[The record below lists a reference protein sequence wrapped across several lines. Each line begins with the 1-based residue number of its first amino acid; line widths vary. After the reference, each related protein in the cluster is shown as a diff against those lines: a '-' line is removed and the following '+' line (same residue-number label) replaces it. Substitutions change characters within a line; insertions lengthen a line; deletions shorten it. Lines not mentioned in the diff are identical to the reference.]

1 MNSQDSKLFKKKF
14 IDCNL
19 TKKMPHMKK
28 IVVNIFLIFN
38 LLNLYSQDRRVITTA
53 VPFLMISADA
63 RASGLG
69 EQGVATSPDAFSQH
83 WNPAKYVFLENKSGV
98 GVSYTP
104 YLSKL
109 VSDVFLANLNYYN
122 VIDERSSWS
131 TSFKYFSL
139 GDIDILQNP
148 QDIPY
153 LENPNEFTLDASYIL
168 KLNDN
173 FSMGVTGRYLMSDVK
188 LQSVDSDSS
197 SASSF
202 AVDISGFYQ
211 SDERAYENFNGLWR
225 FGFNIS
231 NMGPKMKYEEL
242 GKNNFIPTNLKLGS
256 AFDFIFDSSNKL
268 SINLELNKLLVP
280 SPSVPIYNSN
290 DQIIG
295 YNQADVTFLSGLFK
309 SFGDAPDGFSEELK
323 EITLSLGLEYTYND
337 SFALRVGYFG
347 ENEDKGARKYVTF
360 GTGFSLEEIDLDLS
374 YLLSSSSVIS
384 PLENTLRFS
393 FTYNFN

>member
-1 MNSQDSKLFKKKF
+1 
-14 IDCNL
+14 
-19 TKKMPHMKK
+19 MPYMR
-28 IVVNIFLIFN
+28 NIFLTLIIIFSSFN
-38 LLNLYSQDRRVITTA
+38 LHSQDRRVITTA

-69 EQGVATSPDAFSQH
+69 EQGVATTPDAFSQH
-83 WNPAKYVFLENKSGV
+83 WNPAKYVFIENKSGV

-122 VIDERSSWS
+122 VINDRSSWS

-148 QDIPY
+148 QDVPY
-153 LENPNEFTLDASYIL
+153 LENPNEFTLDASYVL

-173 FSMGVTGRYLMSDVK
+173 FSMGVTGRFLMSDVK
-188 LQSVDSDSS
+188 LQTVDSDSS

-202 AVDISGFYQ
+202 AVDISGFFQ
-211 SDERAYENFNGLWR
+211 SDEKAYENFNGIWR
-225 FGFNIS
+225 AGFNIS
-231 NMGPKMKYEEL
+231 NMGPRMKYEEL
-242 GKNNFIPTNLKLGS
+242 GKNNFIPTNLKIGS

-268 SINLELNKLLVP
+268 SLNLELNKLLVP
-280 SPSVPIYNSN
+280 SPSIPVYNSN

-295 YNQADVTFLSGLFK
+295 YNQEDISFLSGLFK
-309 SFGDAPDGFSEELK
+309 SFGDAPDGFSEEIK
-323 EITLSLGLEYTYND
+323 EITLALGLEYLYND

-347 ENEDKGARKYVTF
+347 ENEDKGARKYITF
-360 GTGFSLEEIDLDLS
+360 GTGFSLDDINIDLS
-374 YLLSSSSVIS
+374 YLLSTSNIIS

>member
-1 MNSQDSKLFKKKF
+1 MR
-14 IDCNL
+14 
-19 TKKMPHMKK
+19 
-28 IVVNIFLIFN
+28 NIFLILIIIISSFN
-38 LLNLYSQDRRVITTA
+38 LHSQDRRVITTA

-69 EQGVATSPDAFSQH
+69 EQGVATTPDAFSQH
-83 WNPAKYVFLENKSGV
+83 WNPAKYVFIENKSGV

-122 VIDERSSWS
+122 VINDRSSWS

-148 QDIPY
+148 QDVPY
-153 LENPNEFTLDASYIL
+153 LENPNEFTLDASYTL

-173 FSMGVTGRYLMSDVK
+173 FSMGVTGRFLMSDVK

-202 AVDISGFYQ
+202 AVDISGFFQ
-211 SDERAYENFNGLWR
+211 SDERAYENFNGIWR
-225 FGFNIS
+225 AGFNIS
-231 NMGPKMKYEEL
+231 NMGPRMKYEEL
-242 GKNNFIPTNLKLGS
+242 GKNNFIPTNLKIGS

-268 SINLELNKLLVP
+268 SLNLELNKLLVP
-280 SPSVPIYNSN
+280 SPSIPVYNSN

-295 YNQADVTFLSGLFK
+295 YNQEDISFLSGLFK
-309 SFGDAPDGFSEELK
+309 SFGDAPDGFSEEIK
-323 EITLSLGLEYTYND
+323 EITLALGLEYLYND

-347 ENEDKGARKYVTF
+347 ENEDKGARKYITF
-360 GTGFSLEEIDLDLS
+360 GTGFRLDDINIDLS
-374 YLLSSSSVIS
+374 YLLSTSNIIS

>member
-1 MNSQDSKLFKKKF
+1 
-14 IDCNL
+14 
-19 TKKMPHMKK
+19 MKK

-109 VSDVFLANLNYYN
+109 VSDVFLANLNYFN
-122 VIDERSSWS
+122 VIDDRSSWS

>member
-1 MNSQDSKLFKKKF
+1 MPLTSRF
-14 IDCNL
+14 IL
-19 TKKMPHMKK
+19 L
-28 IVVNIFLIFN
+28 IFLFFTISTTT
-38 LLNLYSQDRRVITTA
+38 SQERRVITTA

-83 WNPAKYVFLENKSGV
+83 WNPSKYAFLENRSAV

-173 FSMGVTGRYLMSDVK
+173 FSLGVTGRYLMSDVK

-211 SDERAYENFNGLWR
+211 SSERAYENFNGLWR

-323 EITLSLGLEYTYND
+323 EVTLSIGFEYTYND

>member
-1 MNSQDSKLFKKKF
+1 
-14 IDCNL
+14 
-19 TKKMPHMKK
+19 MPYMKK

-83 WNPAKYVFLENKSGV
+83 WNPAKYVFLDNKSGV

-122 VIDERSSWS
+122 VIDDRSSWS

-242 GKNNFIPTNLKLGS
+242 GKNNYIPTNLKLGS

>member
-1 MNSQDSKLFKKKF
+1 
-14 IDCNL
+14 
-19 TKKMPHMKK
+19 MPSMKK

-69 EQGVATSPDAFSQH
+69 EQGVATTPDAFSQH
-83 WNPAKYVFLENKSGV
+83 CNPAKYVFLDNKSGV

-122 VIDERSSWS
+122 VIDDRSSWS

-295 YNQADVTFLSGLFK
+295 YNQADITFLSGLFK

>member
-1 MNSQDSKLFKKKF
+1 
-14 IDCNL
+14 
-19 TKKMPHMKK
+19 MPYMR
-28 IVVNIFLIFN
+28 NIFLTLIIIFSSFN
-38 LLNLYSQDRRVITTA
+38 LHSQDRRVITTA

-69 EQGVATSPDAFSQH
+69 EQGVATTPDAFSQH
-83 WNPAKYVFLENKSGV
+83 WNPAKYVFIENKSGV

-122 VIDERSSWS
+122 VIDDRSSWS

-148 QDIPY
+148 QDVPY

-173 FSMGVTGRYLMSDVK
+173 FSMGVTGRFLMSDVK

-202 AVDISGFYQ
+202 AVDISGFFQ
-211 SDERAYENFNGLWR
+211 SDEKAYENFNGIWR
-225 FGFNIS
+225 AGFNIS
-231 NMGPKMKYEEL
+231 NMGPRMKYEEL
-242 GKNNFIPTNLKLGS
+242 GKNNFIPTNLKIGS

-268 SINLELNKLLVP
+268 SLNLELNKLLVP
-280 SPSVPIYNSN
+280 SPSIPVYNSN

-295 YNQADVTFLSGLFK
+295 YNQEDISFLSGLFK
-309 SFGDAPDGFSEELK
+309 SFGDAPDGFSEEIK
-323 EITLSLGLEYTYND
+323 EITLALGLEYLYND

-347 ENEDKGARKYVTF
+347 ENEDKGARKYITF
-360 GTGFSLEEIDLDLS
+360 GTGFRLDDINIDLS
-374 YLLSSSSVIS
+374 YLLSTSNIIS

>member
-1 MNSQDSKLFKKKF
+1 
-14 IDCNL
+14 
-19 TKKMPHMKK
+19 MPYMKK
-28 IVVNIFLIFN
+28 IVVSIFLIFN
-38 LLNLYSQDRRVITTA
+38 LLNLCSQDRRVITTA

-83 WNPAKYVFLENKSGV
+83 WNPAKYVFLDNKSGV

-323 EITLSLGLEYTYND
+323 EVTLSLGLEYTYND

>member
-1 MNSQDSKLFKKKF
+1 MNKSNIYFKL
-14 IDCNL
+14 
-19 TKKMPHMKK
+19 
-28 IVVNIFLIFN
+28 VLILLFN
-38 LLNLYSQDRRVITTA
+38 LNLHSQDRRVITTA

-83 WNPAKYVFLENKSGV
+83 WNPAKYVFLDNMSGV

-109 VSDVFLANLNYYN
+109 VSDVFLANINYYN
-122 VIDERSSWS
+122 IIDDRSSWS

-168 KLNDN
+168 KLSDY
-173 FSMGVTGRYLMSDVK
+173 FSMGVTGRFLMSDVK

-197 SASSF
+197 SANSF

-211 SDERAYENFNGLWR
+211 SDEKAYENFNGLWR
-225 FGFNIS
+225 LGFNIS
-231 NMGPKMKYEEL
+231 NLGPKMKYEEL
-242 GKNNFIPTNLKLGS
+242 GKENFIPTNLKLGS

-268 SINLELNKLLVP
+268 SINLEFNKLLVP
-280 SPSVPIYNSN
+280 SPSIPILNSN
-290 DQIIG
+290 NQIIG
-295 YNQADVTFLSGLFK
+295 YNQADVNFLSGLFK
-309 SFGDAPDGFSEELK
+309 SFGDAPDGFKEELK
-323 EITLSLGLEYTYND
+323 EVTLALGLEYIYDD
-337 SFALRVGYFG
+337 SFALRIGYFG
-347 ENEDKGARKYVTF
+347 ENENKGARKYITF
-360 GTGFSLEEIDLDLS
+360 GTGFKLEDINLDLS
-374 YLLSSSSVIS
+374 YLLSTSDVIS

-393 FTYNFN
+393 FTYNFK

>member
-1 MNSQDSKLFKKKF
+1 
-14 IDCNL
+14 
-19 TKKMPHMKK
+19 MKK

-83 WNPAKYVFLENKSGV
+83 WNPAKYVFLDNKSGV

-109 VSDVFLANLNYYN
+109 VSDVFLANLNYFN
-122 VIDERSSWS
+122 VIDDRSSWS

>member
-1 MNSQDSKLFKKKF
+1 
-14 IDCNL
+14 
-19 TKKMPHMKK
+19 MKK
-28 IVVNIFLIFN
+28 ITLSLI
-38 LLNLYSQDRRVITTA
+38 LILNVIYLFSQERRVITTA

-83 WNPAKYVFLENKSGV
+83 WNPAKYVFLDNASGV

-109 VSDVFLANLNYYN
+109 VSDVFLANINYYN
-122 VIDERSSWS
+122 IINERSSWS

-153 LENPNEFTLDASYIL
+153 LENPNEFTLDGSYIL
-168 KLNDN
+168 KLNDY
-173 FSMGVTGRYLMSDVK
+173 FSMGVTGRFLMSDVK

-197 SASSF
+197 SANSF

-211 SDERAYENFNGLWR
+211 SDVKAYQNFNGLWR

-231 NMGPKMKYEEL
+231 NLGPRMKYEEL
-242 GKNNFIPTNLKLGS
+242 GKKNFIPTNLKLGS

-280 SPSVPIYNSN
+280 SPSIPILNSN

-309 SFGDAPDGFSEELK
+309 SFGDAPDGFSAELK
-323 EITLSLGLEYTYND
+323 EITLALGLEYTYDD
-337 SFALRVGYFG
+337 SFALRLGYFG
-347 ENEDKGARKYVTF
+347 ENENKGARKYITF
-360 GTGFSLEEIDLDLS
+360 GTGFKLEDINLDLS
-374 YLLSSSSVIS
+374 YLLSTSSVIS

>member
-1 MNSQDSKLFKKKF
+1 
-14 IDCNL
+14 
-19 TKKMPHMKK
+19 MKK
-28 IVVNIFLIFN
+28 ITLSLI
-38 LLNLYSQDRRVITTA
+38 LILNVIYLFSQERRVITTA

-83 WNPAKYVFLENKSGV
+83 WNPAKYVFLDNASGV

-109 VSDVFLANLNYYN
+109 VSDVFLANINYYN
-122 VIDERSSWS
+122 IINERSSWS

-153 LENPNEFTLDASYIL
+153 LENPNEFTLDGSYIL
-168 KLNDN
+168 KLNDY
-173 FSMGVTGRYLMSDVK
+173 FSMGVTGRFLMSDVK

-197 SASSF
+197 SANSF

-211 SDERAYENFNGLWR
+211 SDVKAYQNFNGLWR

-231 NMGPKMKYEEL
+231 NLGPRMKYEEL
-242 GKNNFIPTNLKLGS
+242 GKKNFIPTNLKLGS
-256 AFDFIFDSSNKL
+256 AFVFIFDSSNKL

-280 SPSVPIYNSN
+280 SPSIPILNSN

-323 EITLSLGLEYTYND
+323 EITLALGFEYTYDD
-337 SFALRVGYFG
+337 SFALRIGYFG
-347 ENEDKGARKYVTF
+347 ENENKGARKYITF
-360 GTGFSLEEIDLDLS
+360 GTGFKLDDLNLDLS
-374 YLLSSSSVIS
+374 YLLSTSSVIS

>member
-1 MNSQDSKLFKKKF
+1 
-14 IDCNL
+14 
-19 TKKMPHMKK
+19 MKK

-83 WNPAKYVFLENKSGV
+83 WNPAKYVFLDNKSGV

-122 VIDERSSWS
+122 VIDDRSSWS

-323 EITLSLGLEYTYND
+323 EITLSLGVEYTYND

-374 YLLSSSSVIS
+374 YLLSSSSIIS

>member
-1 MNSQDSKLFKKKF
+1 
-14 IDCNL
+14 
-19 TKKMPHMKK
+19 MKK

-83 WNPAKYVFLENKSGV
+83 WNPAKYVFLDNKSGV

-347 ENEDKGARKYVTF
+347 ENENKGARKYVTF

>member
-1 MNSQDSKLFKKKF
+1 MRN
-14 IDCNL
+14 I
-19 TKKMPHMKK
+19 
-28 IVVNIFLIFN
+28 IVSLILIFN
-38 LLNLYSQDRRVITTA
+38 VVFLFSQERRVITTA

-83 WNPAKYVFLENKSGV
+83 WNPAKYVFLDNASGV

-109 VSDVFLANLNYYN
+109 VNDVFLANINYYN
-122 VIDERSSWS
+122 IIDERSSWS

-168 KLNDN
+168 KLNDY
-173 FSMGVTGRYLMSDVK
+173 FSMGVTGRFLMSDVK
-188 LQSVDSDSS
+188 LQSVGSDSS

-211 SDERAYENFNGLWR
+211 SDVKAYQNFNGLWR

-231 NMGPKMKYEEL
+231 NLGPRMKYEEL
-242 GKNNFIPTNLKLGS
+242 GKENFIPTNLKLGS

-268 SINLELNKLLVP
+268 SVNLELNKLLVP
-280 SPSVPIYNSN
+280 SPSIPILNSN
-290 DQIIG
+290 GQIIG
-295 YNQADVTFLSGLFK
+295 YNQEDVNFLSGLFK

-323 EITLSLGLEYTYND
+323 EITLALGIEYTYDD
-337 SFALRVGYFG
+337 SFALRLGYFG
-347 ENEDKGARKYVTF
+347 ENENKGARKYITF
-360 GTGFSLEEIDLDLS
+360 GTGFKLNDINLDLS
-374 YLLSSSSVIS
+374 YLLSTSSVIS

>member
-1 MNSQDSKLFKKKF
+1 
-14 IDCNL
+14 
-19 TKKMPHMKK
+19 MKK
-28 IVVNIFLIFN
+28 IVVSIFLIFN
-38 LLNLYSQDRRVITTA
+38 LLYLYSQDRRVITTA

-83 WNPAKYVFLENKSGV
+83 WNPAKYVFLDNKSGV

-109 VSDVFLANLNYYN
+109 VSDVFLANFNYYN

-173 FSMGVTGRYLMSDVK
+173 FSLGVTGRYLMSDVK

-211 SDERAYENFNGLWR
+211 SSERAYENFNGLWR

-323 EITLSLGLEYTYND
+323 EVTLSIGFEYTYND

>member
-1 MNSQDSKLFKKKF
+1 
-14 IDCNL
+14 
-19 TKKMPHMKK
+19 MPYMR
-28 IVVNIFLIFN
+28 NIFLTLIIVFSSFN
-38 LLNLYSQDRRVITTA
+38 LHSQDRRVITTA

-69 EQGVATSPDAFSQH
+69 EQGVATTPDAFSQH
-83 WNPAKYVFLENKSGV
+83 WNPAKYVFIENKSGV

-122 VIDERSSWS
+122 VINDRSSWS

-148 QDIPY
+148 QDVPY

-173 FSMGVTGRYLMSDVK
+173 FSMGVTGRFLMSDVK

-202 AVDISGFYQ
+202 AVDISGFFQ
-211 SDERAYENFNGLWR
+211 SDEKAYENFNGIWR
-225 FGFNIS
+225 AGFNIS
-231 NMGPKMKYEEL
+231 NMGPRMKYEEL
-242 GKNNFIPTNLKLGS
+242 GKNNFIPTNLKIGS

-268 SINLELNKLLVP
+268 SLNLELNKLLVP
-280 SPSVPIYNSN
+280 SPSIPVYNSN

-295 YNQADVTFLSGLFK
+295 YNQEDISFLSGLFK
-309 SFGDAPDGFSEELK
+309 SFGDAPDGFSEEIK
-323 EITLSLGLEYTYND
+323 EITLALGLEYLYND

-347 ENEDKGARKYVTF
+347 ENEDKGARKYITF
-360 GTGFSLEEIDLDLS
+360 GTGFRLDDINIDLS
-374 YLLSSSSVIS
+374 YLLSTSNIIS

>member
-1 MNSQDSKLFKKKF
+1 
-14 IDCNL
+14 
-19 TKKMPHMKK
+19 MPYMKK

-83 WNPAKYVFLENKSGV
+83 WNPAKYVFLDNKSGV

-280 SPSVPIYNSN
+280 SPSIPIYNSN

>member
-1 MNSQDSKLFKKKF
+1 
-14 IDCNL
+14 
-19 TKKMPHMKK
+19 MKK

-83 WNPAKYVFLENKSGV
+83 WNPAKYVFLDNKSGV

-153 LENPNEFTLDASYIL
+153 LENPNEFILDASYIL

>member
-1 MNSQDSKLFKKKF
+1 
-14 IDCNL
+14 
-19 TKKMPHMKK
+19 MPYIKK

-83 WNPAKYVFLENKSGV
+83 WNPAKYVFLDNKSGV

-109 VSDVFLANLNYYN
+109 VSDVFLANLNYFN
-122 VIDERSSWS
+122 VIDDRSSWS

>member
-1 MNSQDSKLFKKKF
+1 MRN
-14 IDCNL
+14 I
-19 TKKMPHMKK
+19 
-28 IVVNIFLIFN
+28 IVCLILIFN
-38 LLNLYSQDRRVITTA
+38 VVFVFSQERRVITTA

-83 WNPAKYVFLENKSGV
+83 WNPAKYVFLDNASGV

-104 YLSKL
+104 YLIKL
-109 VSDVFLANLNYYN
+109 VSDVFLANINYYN
-122 VIDERSSWS
+122 IIDERSSWS

-168 KLNDN
+168 KLNDY
-173 FSMGVTGRYLMSDVK
+173 FSMGVTGRFLMSDVK

-211 SDERAYENFNGLWR
+211 SDVKAYQNFNGLWR

-231 NMGPKMKYEEL
+231 NLGPRMKYEEL
-242 GKNNFIPTNLKLGS
+242 GKKNFIPTNLKLGS

-280 SPSVPIYNSN
+280 SPSIPILNSN

-295 YNQADVTFLSGLFK
+295 YNQKDVNFLSGLFK

-323 EITLSLGLEYTYND
+323 EITLALGIEYTYDD
-337 SFALRVGYFG
+337 SFALRLGYFG
-347 ENEDKGARKYVTF
+347 ENENKGARKYITF
-360 GTGFSLEEIDLDLS
+360 GTGFKLEDINLDLS
-374 YLLSSSSVIS
+374 YLLSTSSVIS

-393 FTYNFN
+393 FTYNFK